1 MLIFLDTEFT
11 DLKQTAKLISI
22 GLVDETGTR
31 TFYAELSDTYVLAD
45 CSPFAQEAVLP
56 LLEGG
61 AALKTLQEAGHR
73 LSAWIADLPGDE
85 CASFVSDSVGWDW
98 PFVWDIFK
106 AHAPWP
112 DRLSREPVPIHPMV
126 GYPAFERACERAYR
140 DGLREH
146 HALDDAR
153 ANRAGWVAAALTEQ
167 LLRED
172 VDWGLSGPVALRPR
186 RD

>member
-11 DLKQTAKLISI
+11 ELKQTAKLISI

-45 CSPFAQEAVLP
+45 CSPFAQETVLP

-61 AALKTLQEAGHR
+61 AALMTLQEAGER

-98 PFVWDIFK
+98 PFVYDIFH
-106 AHAPWP
+106 AHGTWP
-112 DRLSREPVPIHPMV
+112 DRLNRDPVPIHPTV
-126 GYPAFERACERAYR
+126 AYPAFEHACERAYR

-153 ANRAGWVAAALTEQ
+153 ANRAGWVVASSTEQ
-167 LLRED
+167 FQRDD
-172 VDWGLSGPVALRPR
+172 VEWGLSGSDALHPR
-186 RD
+186 